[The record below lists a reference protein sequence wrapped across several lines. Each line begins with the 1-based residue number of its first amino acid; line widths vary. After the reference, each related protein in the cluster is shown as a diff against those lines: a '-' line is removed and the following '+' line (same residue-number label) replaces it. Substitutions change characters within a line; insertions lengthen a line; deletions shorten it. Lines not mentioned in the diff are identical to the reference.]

1 MKLLCSNFYII
12 AMLRVRMREINQT
25 RKKKFWRRRSHK
37 WRGIFS
43 LWLNCIAEDH
53 PPFQSEQKNSR
64 RFSLTLP
71 QPWHSNVLRVFCLFI
86 LMLVWVR
93 LAQYSRKPCWYDT
106 IDHWYTAK
114 GGRRPRHPLHL
125 ARSTNNFWWKRG
137 NKICHRYQWQAPL
150 FWWENSNSQE
160 WSNKSLLTGLRVSEL
175 HKRNNKR
182 EIPEWCHKCTDPW
195 PLCFP

>member
-1 MKLLCSNFYII
+1 MIKLPRSNFYII

-53 PPFQSEQKNSR
+53 PPFQSEQKFSR
-64 RFSLTLP
+64 RVSLTLP
-71 QPWHSNVLRVFCLFI
+71 QPWHSNILKVFCLFI

-106 IDHWYTAK
+106 IDRCYTAK
-114 GGRRPRHPLHL
+114 RGRRHPLQLHL
-125 ARSTNNFWWKRG
+125 AIAKSPKQFLVEKRQQDLPQVSMTSTF
-137 NKICHRYQWQAPL
+137 
-150 FWWENSNSQE
+150 
-160 WSNKSLLTGLRVSEL
+160 LLMRKFQLSRVVKQKFFDWFE
-175 HKRNNKR
+175 
-182 EIPEWCHKCTDPW
+182 
-195 PLCFP
+195 CFRTA

>member
-1 MKLLCSNFYII
+1 MKLLRSNFYII

-25 RKKKFWRRRSHK
+25 RKKKFSFRRRRSHK

-53 PPFQSEQKNSR
+53 PPFQSEQKFSR
-64 RFSLTLP
+64 RVSLTLP

-114 GGRRPRHPLHL
+114 GGRRHLLHL
-125 ARSTNNFWWKRG
+125 ARSANNFWWKRG
-137 NKICHRYQWQAPL
+137 KQDLPQI
-150 FWWENSNSQE
+150 SMTST
-160 WSNKSLLTGLRVSEL
+160 SLLMRKFQLSRVV
-175 HKRNNKR
+175 KQKFVD
-182 EIPEWCHKCTDPW
+182 WFV
-195 PLCFP
+195 CFRTS

>member
-1 MKLLCSNFYII
+1 
-12 AMLRVRMREINQT
+12 MLRVRMREINQT
-25 RKKKFWRRRSHK
+25 WKKKFWRRRSHK

-53 PPFQSEQKNSR
+53 PPFQSKQKFSTR
-64 RFSLTLP
+64 VSLTLP

-114 GGRRPRHPLHL
+114 GGRRHLLHL
-125 ARSTNNFWWKRG
+125 ARSANNFWWKRG

-175 HKRNNKR
+175 HKRNRKR

>member
-1 MKLLCSNFYII
+1 MKLLRSNFYII

-43 LWLNCIAEDH
+43 LWLHCIAEDH
-53 PPFQSEQKNSR
+53 PPFQSEQKFSR
-64 RFSLTLP
+64 RVSLTLP

-114 GGRRPRHPLHL
+114 GGRRHLLHL
-125 ARSTNNFWWKRG
+125 ARSTNNFWLKRG
-137 NKICHRYQWQAPL
+137 NKICHRYQL
-150 FWWENSNSQE
+150 TSI
-160 WSNKSLLTGLRVSEL
+160 SLLMRKFQLTGCYAYSEFLRDGSFFL
-175 HKRNNKR
+175 SRMLDILQILAAGSFCSDGLKY
-182 EIPEWCHKCTDPW
+182 PA
-195 PLCFP
+195 

>member
-1 MKLLCSNFYII
+1 MKLLRSNFYII

-53 PPFQSEQKNSR
+53 PPFQSEQKISR
-64 RFSLTLP
+64 RVSLTLP

-93 LAQYSRKPCWYDT
+93 LAQYSWKFCSQWLYIWLETCQTRLSSNVSDWSPSKVMAGCKIVQD
-106 IDHWYTAK
+106 
-114 GGRRPRHPLHL
+114 RRAVFSLIL
-125 ARSTNNFWWKRG
+125 QVSSL
-137 NKICHRYQWQAPL
+137 I
-150 FWWENSNSQE
+150 
-160 WSNKSLLTGLRVSEL
+160 WSVAY
-175 HKRNNKR
+175 
-182 EIPEWCHKCTDPW
+182 HKCWIPAKNIYVASIRI
-195 PLCFP
+195 